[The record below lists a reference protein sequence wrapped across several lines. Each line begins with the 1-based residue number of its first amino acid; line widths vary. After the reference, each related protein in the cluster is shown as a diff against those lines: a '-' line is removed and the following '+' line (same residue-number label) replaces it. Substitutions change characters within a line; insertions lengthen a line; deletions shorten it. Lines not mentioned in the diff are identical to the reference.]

1 MTAALIDR
9 ASDTI
14 GIVGAGAYG
23 RAMAEALAAQGWQPC
38 FAARP
43 GPGREAAEAR
53 GWSVLPVEALL
64 ASSGLVLL
72 ALPAQAHA
80 DFLDQQRNALAALNP
95 LAALSPQSAILS
107 LAKGIDRRQ
116 GLLLP
121 QLDWPQPLGLISG
134 PSFAA
139 DLMAGKPTA
148 LNLAHPSLET
158 AHALALALSG
168 RRLRFYASSDVPGV
182 ALVGAMKNVI
192 ALGCGVLDGAQLGES
207 ARSALLA
214 RGMAEIGRLLTA
226 VGGAPETLI
235 SPAGV
240 GDLALTCGS
249 SKSRNYQFGHALGA
263 GNPPPSALVEG
274 LATAGAAL
282 SLAARHGVELPITQA
297 IETLVAGKRSVEET
311 VGDLMGRPL
320 PRSGG

>member
-1 MTAALIDR
+1 MTAIPLNP
-9 ASDTI
+9 SNDTI
-14 GIVGAGAYG
+14 GVVGAGAYG
-23 RAMAEALAAQGWQPC
+23 LAMAEALSAQGWRLQ
-38 FAARP
+38 FTARP
-43 GPGREAAEAR
+43 GPGHQAAKAR
-53 GWSVLPVEALL
+53 GWPLLPLEALL
-64 ASSGLVLL
+64 AASRVVLL

-80 DFLDQQRNALAALNP
+80 GFLQDSRSLLAHLGPDVAL
-95 LAALSPQSAILS
+95 LS
-107 LAKGIDRRQ
+107 LAKGIDRGK

-121 QLDWPQPLGLISG
+121 QLDWPRPLGLISG

-139 DLMAGKPTA
+139 DLSAGKPTA
-148 LNLAHPSLET
+148 LNLAFPDLDT
-158 AHALALALSG
+158 AHGLATALSG
-168 RRLRFYASSDVPGV
+168 RRLRFYASDDVAGV

-192 ALGCGVLDGAQLGES
+192 ALGCGVLDGARLGES

-263 GNPPPSALVEG
+263 GSSPPTALVEG

-282 SLAARHGVELPITQA
+282 ALAERHAIELPITQA
-297 IETLVAGKRSVEET
+297 INTLVAGKRSVEET
-311 VGDLMGRPL
+311 VSDLMGRPL
-320 PRSGG
+320 PRSLA